1 MQTAADIDAL
11 ISLAYDAVA
20 DMARWPEV
28 LSRTAALIGA
38 DAVVQISG
46 DASLSGL
53 HRTELLSRQHVL
65 GLDVSAGELY
75 AELAPSGPVA
85 IQVATTPAG
94 SMTPIYDMM
103 AKPDFERSAFF
114 DRWVRPHGMADAL
127 IGPLTPLGPGMAILN
142 FMRATG
148 TGQPFSTDDA
158 MTMRYMPHLSRAF
171 RLAQRLDAAGLAVN
185 GVPAAMLNALSVAI
199 ICIADSGRVL
209 WANEAAETLLAKR
222 DGLVLGQDGRLAAS
236 SSVSASALGA
246 LLADTAAGL
255 GAASNLMRPSG
266 KLDLCVTSYPLRKIG
281 RSVVEEMLGAR
292 KAAAGVLVVHDP
304 HGRLSPAESD
314 GLSLRLS
321 RLYGLTPA
329 EAVAAVMITRRSG
342 LVAVARELGVSHS
355 TVHTHLRH
363 AFQKMGAKGQVEVSR
378 RVEALRLLYMKPSV

>member
-20 DMARWPEV
+20 DMGRWPDV
-28 LSRTAALIGA
+28 LKRATALIGA

-46 DASLSGL
+46 DASINGL
-53 HRTELLSRQHVL
+53 RRTELLSRQHVL

-75 AELAPSGPVA
+75 AELAPLSPVA

-103 AKPDFERSAFF
+103 TKPDFERSAFF
-114 DRWVRPHGMADAL
+114 DRWVRPQGMADAL

-148 TGQPFSTDDA
+148 TRQAFLTDDA
-158 MTMRYMPHLSRAF
+158 MTTRYMPHLSRAF
-171 RLAQRLDAAGLAVN
+171 RLAQRLNAAGLPVN
-185 GVPAAMLNALSVAI
+185 GVPAAILNALSVAI

-209 WANEAAETLLAKR
+209 WANEAAETLLAQR
-222 DGLVLGQDGRLAAS
+222 DGLVLSQDGRLAAS
-236 SSVSASALGA
+236 SALSAIALGA
-246 LLADTAAGL
+246 LLADTTAGL
-255 GAASNLMRPSG
+255 GAAANLLRPSG
-266 KLDLCVTSYPLRKIG
+266 KLGLCVTSFPLRRSG
-281 RSVVEEMLGAR
+281 RSDIQEMLGAR

-304 HGRLSPAESD
+304 DVRLSVAESD
-314 GLSLRLS
+314 GLSQRLS

-329 EAVAAVMITRRSG
+329 EAVAAVMVARRGG
-342 LVAVARELGVSHS
+342 LAAVADELGVSRS
-355 TVHTHLRH
+355 TVHTHIRR
-363 AFQKMGAKGQVEVSR
+363 AFQKMAANSQAEIAR
-378 RVEALRLLYMKPSV
+378 RVEALRLLSFRPSN